1 MRRLCF
7 HTIQALYKHV
17 GINLYPNDAHFDHVP
32 PSSLYSNMA
41 TVVAAI
47 FMEILEAVTG
57 KLTRDRSVVVAG
69 STGLELSGA
78 CPTLDKLSV
87 SG

>member
-1 MRRLCF
+1 
-7 HTIQALYKHV
+7 
-17 GINLYPNDAHFDHVP
+17 
-32 PSSLYSNMA
+32 MA

-57 KLTRDRSVVVAG
+57 KLTRDRSVVVVG